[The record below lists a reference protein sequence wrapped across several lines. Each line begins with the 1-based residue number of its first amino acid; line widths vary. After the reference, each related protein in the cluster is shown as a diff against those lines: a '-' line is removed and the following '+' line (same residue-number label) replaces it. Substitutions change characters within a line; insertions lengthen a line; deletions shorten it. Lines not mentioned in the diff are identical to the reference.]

1 MAFSAKTLSFFFLT
15 ALISSLQVQIQ
26 ARESKFFY
34 KFTHISTKNKVI
46 PESTISLAP
55 TPALAPAPTPE
66 AVPTI
71 AAEPAPA
78 PAPAEAPASFY
89 AESGSGYGL
98 YGRGSDQ
105 FPPTKESVTAAADE
119 NVLFNEELSS
129 ENYET
134 GYQNNNHNN
143 YGYTSKYN
151 NNAYT
156 SGYKSNGY
164 VTEKQGMSDTRFMQ
178 NYQNTNNNNNY
189 NNYNNAY
196 ASNYKNNAYTSSR
209 GYTGNN
215 YYNTNGYE
223 NEKQGMSDTRFLEN
237 GKYYYDVQN
246 ENSYFPAGFE
256 SEKGTT
262 TSRGYYGNTQ
272 NVNEFSTMEQFENQ
286 QEYQGSPEEYVPWT
300 LVMIVKQRK

>member
-1 MAFSAKTLSFFFLT
+1 MAFSAKALSFFFLT
-15 ALISSLQVQIQ
+15 VLISSLQVQIQ

-46 PESTISLAP
+46 PESTISPAP

-66 AVPTI
+66 AVPII

-98 YGRGSDQ
+98 YGHGSDQ
-105 FPPTKESVTAAADE
+105 FSPTKESTTAAADQNE
-119 NVLFNEELSS
+119 LLNEELSS

-134 GYQNNNHNN
+134 GYQNNNYNN
-143 YGYTSKYN
+143 NGYTSKYN
-151 NNAYT
+151 NNGYT
-156 SGYKSNGY
+156 SSYKSNGY
-164 VTEKQGMSDTRFMQ
+164 GTKKQGMSDTRFMQ
-178 NYQNTNNNNNY
+178 NYQNNNY
-189 NNYNNAY
+189 NNNAY
-196 ASNYKNNAYTSSR
+196 SSNYKNNAYTSSI

-237 GKYYYDVQN
+237 GKYYYDVKN
-246 ENSYFPAGFE
+246 ENGYVPVGFE
-256 SEKGTT
+256 SERGTT
-262 TSRGYYGNTQ
+262 TSGGYYGNTQ

-286 QEYQGSPEEYVPWT
+286 QEYQESPEEYVP
-300 LVMIVKQRK
+300 